1 MHFNKLGCLCNSTGS
16 TQNNTNMKKVLFVLA
31 LFFTLQGTAQKLIG
45 GNNIIKGNLTS
56 FALKN
61 YHLSFERSL
70 NHFMSVS
77 ASYRYMPKES
87 LPIKSIVEKYIDNSA
102 INYDLFQMGNNALTF
117 ESRFYL
123 GLQKMSGFYI
133 APYARFANFDLSVP
147 VAYTYT
153 PEGSFIA
160 PTPITKSASLDGV
173 IKSTSYGAYI
183 GLQKQLLTKL
193 VLDIWFIG
201 GHFGSSNG
209 SLNFITPED
218 DKLPTLAINALQKV
232 LDDTKV
238 NPFEITSKVNQN
250 GATADMKGPWA
261 GFRGLGISLGLRF

>member
-1 MHFNKLGCLCNSTGS
+1 
-16 TQNNTNMKKVLFVLA
+16 MKKVLFILA
-31 LFFTLQGTAQKLIG
+31 SLTTLQVNAQKLIG
-45 GNNIIKGNLTS
+45 GKNIIKGNLTS

-77 ASYRYMPKES
+77 ASYRYMPKGS
-87 LPIKSIVEKYIDNSA
+87 LPLQAIAKKYIDNPA
-102 INYDLFQMGNNALTF
+102 INFDLFQMGNNALTF
-117 ESRFYL
+117 EGRFYL

-133 APYARFANFDLSVP
+133 APYARFANFDLGVP
-147 VAYTYT
+147 IAYTYT

-160 PTPITKSASLDGV
+160 PTPITKTADLNGV

-193 VLDIWFIG
+193 VIDIWFIG
-201 GHFGSSNG
+201 GHFGSSTGNL
-209 SLNFITPED
+209 SFISPE
-218 DKLPTLAINALQKV
+218 KLPSQAVYALQKT

-238 NPFEITSKVNQN
+238 NPFELKSKVDQN

-261 GFRGLGISLGLRF
+261 GIRGLGISLGLRF

>member
-1 MHFNKLGCLCNSTGS
+1 
-16 TQNNTNMKKVLFVLA
+16 MKKILFILA
-31 LFFTLQGTAQKLIG
+31 LLFTLQGKAQKLIG

-61 YHLSFERSL
+61 YHLSYERSL

-77 ASYRYMPKES
+77 ASYRYMPKSS
-87 LPIKSIVEKYIDNSA
+87 LPLQSIAEKYIDNSA
-102 INYDLFQMGNNALTF
+102 INFDLFQMGNNALTF

-133 APYARFANFDLSVP
+133 APYARFAEFDLSVP
-147 VAYTYT
+147 VEYTYT
-153 PEGSFIA
+153 PD
-160 PTPITKSASLDGV
+160 PTVGAIIGNKPITKTAGLNGN
-173 IKSTSYGAYI
+173 IKSNSYGAYI

-193 VLDIWFIG
+193 VIDIWFIG
-201 GHFGSSNG
+201 GHYGNSNG
-209 SLNFITPED
+209 NLSFIAPE
-218 DKLPTLAINALQKV
+218 KLPSQAVDALQKT
-232 LDDTKV
+232 LDDTKL
-238 NPFEITSKVNQN
+238 NPFELKSKVDQN

>member
-1 MHFNKLGCLCNSTGS
+1 
-16 TQNNTNMKKVLFVLA
+16 MKKLLFILA
-31 LFFTLQGTAQKLIG
+31 LIVSLQVNAQKLIG

-61 YHLSFERSL
+61 YHISYERSL

-77 ASYRYMPKES
+77 ASYRYMPKGS
-87 LPIKSIVEKYIDNSA
+87 LPLQSIAKKYIDNPA
-102 INYDLFQMGNNALTF
+102 INLDLFQMGNNALTF

-147 VAYTYT
+147 VEYTYT
-153 PEGSFIA
+153 PDKSVGAIIGND
-160 PTPITKSASLDGV
+160 PITKTAGLNGT
-173 IKSTSYGAYI
+173 IMSTSYGAYF

-193 VLDIWFIG
+193 VIDIWFIG
-201 GHFGSSNG
+201 GHYGNSTGNLSFVA
-209 SLNFITPED
+209 PE
-218 DKLPTLAINALQKV
+218 KLPSQAVDALQKT

-238 NPFEITSKVNQN
+238 SPFELKSKVTQN

-261 GFRGLGISLGLRF
+261 GIRGLGVSLGLRF

>member
-1 MHFNKLGCLCNSTGS
+1 
-16 TQNNTNMKKVLFVLA
+16 MKKVLFILA
-31 LFFTLQGTAQKLIG
+31 SLTTLQVNAQKLIG
-45 GNNIIKGNLTS
+45 GKNIIKGNLTS

-77 ASYRYMPKES
+77 ASYRYMPKGS
-87 LPIKSIVEKYIDNSA
+87 LPLQAIAKKYIDNPA
-102 INYDLFQMGNNALTF
+102 INFDLFQMGNNALTF

-133 APYARFANFDLSVP
+133 APYARFADFDLSVP
-147 VAYTYT
+147 VEYTYT

-160 PTPITKSASLDGV
+160 PTPITKSANLDGL

-193 VLDIWFIG
+193 VIDIWFIG

-209 SLNFITPED
+209 TLNFIAPE
-218 DKLPTLAINALQKV
+218 KLPTQAVSALQKA
-232 LDDTKV
+232 LDNTKV
-238 NPFEITSKVNQN
+238 SPFEITSKVNQN

>member
-1 MHFNKLGCLCNSTGS
+1 
-16 TQNNTNMKKVLFVLA
+16 MKKVLFVLV

-77 ASYRYMPKES
+77 ASYRYMPKGS
-87 LPIKSIVEKYIDNSA
+87 LPLQAIAKKYIDNPA
-102 INYDLFQMGNNALTF
+102 INFDLFQMGNNALTF

-133 APYARFANFDLSVP
+133 APYLRFADFDLGVP
-147 VAYTYT
+147 IAYTYT

-160 PTPITKSASLDGV
+160 PTPITKTADLNGV

-201 GHFGSSNG
+201 GHYGSSNG

-218 DKLPTLAINALQKV
+218 DKLPTPAINALQKV
-232 LDDTKV
+232 LDDTKA

>member
-1 MHFNKLGCLCNSTGS
+1 
-16 TQNNTNMKKVLFVLA
+16 
-31 LFFTLQGTAQKLIG
+31 
-45 GNNIIKGNLTS
+45 
-56 FALKN
+56 
-61 YHLSFERSL
+61 
-70 NHFMSVS
+70 MSVS
-77 ASYRYMPKES
+77 ASYRYMPKGS
-87 LPIKSIVEKYIDNSA
+87 LPLQSIAKKYIDNPA
-102 INYDLFQMGNNALTF
+102 INFDLFQMGNNALTF

-133 APYARFANFDLSVP
+133 APYARFANFDLAVP
-147 VAYTYT
+147 VAYTYN
-153 PEGSFIA
+153 PDAAVGSVIGSN
-160 PTPITKSASLDGV
+160 PITKIADINGT

-201 GHFGSSNG
+201 GHYGSSNG
-209 SLNFITPED
+209 SLNFVAPE
-218 DKLPTLAINALQKV
+218 KLPSQAVTALQQA

-238 NPFEITSKVNQN
+238 NPFELKSKVTQN

>member
-1 MHFNKLGCLCNSTGS
+1 
-16 TQNNTNMKKVLFVLA
+16 MKKVLFVLA
-31 LFFTLQGTAQKLIG
+31 LFFTLQVHAQKLIG

-61 YHLSFERSL
+61 YHISYERSL
-70 NHFMSVS
+70 NRFMSVS
-77 ASYRYMPKES
+77 ASYRYMPKGS
-87 LPIKSIVEKYIDNSA
+87 LPLQSIAKKYIDNPA
-102 INYDLFQMGNNALTF
+102 INFDLFQMGNNALTF

-133 APYARFANFDLSVP
+133 APYARFANFDLAVP
-147 VAYTYT
+147 VAYTYN
-153 PEGSFIA
+153 PDAAVGSVIGSN
-160 PTPITKSASLDGV
+160 PITKIADINGT

-183 GLQKQLLTKL
+183 GVQKQLLTKL
-193 VLDIWFIG
+193 VLDIWLIG
-201 GHFGSSNG
+201 GHYGSSNG

-218 DKLPTLAINALQKV
+218 DKLPTPAINALQKV

>member
-1 MHFNKLGCLCNSTGS
+1 
-16 TQNNTNMKKVLFVLA
+16 MKKLLFILA
-31 LFFTLQGTAQKLIG
+31 LLVTLQVPAQKLIG
-45 GNNIIKGNLTS
+45 GKNIIKGNLTS

-77 ASYRYMPKES
+77 ASYRYMPKGS
-87 LPIKSIVEKYIDNSA
+87 LPLQAIAKKYIDNPA
-102 INYDLFQMGNNALTF
+102 INFDLFQMGNNAFTF

-147 VAYTYT
+147 VEYTYT

-160 PTPITKSASLDGV
+160 PMPITKSANLAGV

-193 VLDIWFIG
+193 VIDIWFIG
-201 GHFGSSNG
+201 GHYGSSNG
-209 SLNFITPED
+209 NLNFIAPE
-218 DKLPTLAINALQKV
+218 KLPTQAVSSLQKA

-261 GFRGLGISLGLRF
+261 GFRGLGVSLGLRF

>member
-1 MHFNKLGCLCNSTGS
+1 
-16 TQNNTNMKKVLFVLA
+16 MKKLLFILA
-31 LFFTLQGTAQKLIG
+31 LLFTLQGTAQKLIG

-61 YHLSFERSL
+61 YHLSYERSL

-77 ASYRYMPKES
+77 ASYRYMPKSS
-87 LPIKSIVEKYIDNSA
+87 LPLQSIAEKYIDNSA
-102 INYDLFQMGNNALTF
+102 INFDLFQVGNNALTF

-133 APYARFANFDLSVP
+133 APYARFADFDLSVP
-147 VAYTYT
+147 VEYTYT
-153 PEGSFIA
+153 PD
-160 PTPITKSASLDGV
+160 PTVGAIIGNKPITKTAGLNGN
-173 IKSTSYGAYI
+173 IKSNSYGAYI

-193 VLDIWFIG
+193 VIDIWFIG
-201 GHFGSSNG
+201 GHYGNSNG
-209 SLNFITPED
+209 NLSFLAPE
-218 DKLPTLAINALQKV
+218 KLPSQAVDALQKT
-232 LDDTKV
+232 LDDTKM
-238 NPFEITSKVNQN
+238 NPFELKSKVDQN

>member
-1 MHFNKLGCLCNSTGS
+1 
-16 TQNNTNMKKVLFVLA
+16 MKKVLFILA
-31 LFFTLQGTAQKLIG
+31 LLITLQVNAQKLIG
-45 GNNIIKGNLTS
+45 GKNIIKGNLTS

-77 ASYRYMPKES
+77 ASYRYMPKGS
-87 LPIKSIVEKYIDNSA
+87 LPLQAIAKKYIDNPA
-102 INYDLFQMGNNALTF
+102 INFDLFQMGNNALTF

-133 APYARFANFDLSVP
+133 APYARFADFDLSVT
-147 VAYTYT
+147 VEYTYT

-160 PTPITKSASLDGV
+160 PTPITKSANLDGV
-173 IKSTSYGAYI
+173 IKSTNYGAYI

-193 VLDIWFIG
+193 VIDIWFIG

-209 SLNFITPED
+209 TLNFIAPE
-218 DKLPTLAINALQKV
+218 KLPTQAVSALQKA

-238 NPFEITSKVNQN
+238 SPFEITSKVNQN

>member
-1 MHFNKLGCLCNSTGS
+1 
-16 TQNNTNMKKVLFVLA
+16 MKKALFVLA
-31 LFFTLQGTAQKLIG
+31 LFFTLQVHAQKLIG

-61 YHLSFERSL
+61 YHLSYERSL
-70 NHFMSVS
+70 NRFMSVS
-77 ASYRYMPKES
+77 ASYRYMPKGS
-87 LPIKSIVEKYIDNSA
+87 LPLQSIAKKYIDNPA
-102 INYDLFQMGNNALTF
+102 INFDLFQMGNNALTF

-147 VAYTYT
+147 VEYTYT
-153 PEGSFIA
+153 PDAAFSA
-160 PTPITKSASLDGV
+160 PIPMTANLNGM

-193 VLDIWFIG
+193 VLDIWLIG
-201 GHFGSSNG
+201 GHYGSSNG
-209 SLNFITPED
+209 VLKFVAPV
-218 DKLPTLAINALQKV
+218 KLPSQAVDALQKT

-238 NPFEITSKVNQN
+238 NPFELKSKVTQN

-261 GFRGLGISLGLRF
+261 GIRGLGISLGLRF

>member
-1 MHFNKLGCLCNSTGS
+1 
-16 TQNNTNMKKVLFVLA
+16 MKKLLFILA
-31 LFFTLQGTAQKLIG
+31 LIVTLQLNAQKLIG
-45 GNNIIKGNLTS
+45 GNNIIKGSLTS

-61 YHLSFERSL
+61 YHISFERSL

-77 ASYRYMPKES
+77 ASYRYMPKGS
-87 LPIKSIVEKYIDNSA
+87 LPLQSIAKKYIDNPA
-102 INYDLFQMGNNALTF
+102 INFDLFQMGNNALTF

-147 VAYTYT
+147 VEYTYT
-153 PEGSFIA
+153 PDQTVGAIIGND
-160 PTPITKSASLDGV
+160 PIIKTAGLNGT

-193 VLDIWFIG
+193 VIDIWLIG
-201 GHFGSSNG
+201 GHYGNSTGNLSFVA
-209 SLNFITPED
+209 PE
-218 DKLPTLAINALQKV
+218 KLPSQAVDALQKT

-238 NPFEITSKVNQN
+238 NPFELKSKVTQN

-261 GFRGLGISLGLRF
+261 GIRGLGISLGLRF

>member
-1 MHFNKLGCLCNSTGS
+1 
-16 TQNNTNMKKVLFVLA
+16 MKKLLFILA
-31 LFFTLQGTAQKLIG
+31 LIVTLQVNAQKLIG

-61 YHLSFERSL
+61 YHISYERSL

-77 ASYRYMPKES
+77 ASYRYMPKGS
-87 LPIKSIVEKYIDNSA
+87 LPLQSIAKKYIDNPA
-102 INYDLFQMGNNALTF
+102 INLDLFQMGNNALTF

-147 VAYTYT
+147 VEYTYT
-153 PEGSFIA
+153 PDKSVGAIIGND
-160 PTPITKSASLDGV
+160 PITKTAGLNGT
-173 IKSTSYGAYI
+173 IMSTSYGAYF

-193 VLDIWFIG
+193 VIDIWFIG
-201 GHFGSSNG
+201 GHYGNSTGNLSFVA
-209 SLNFITPED
+209 PE
-218 DKLPTLAINALQKV
+218 KLPSQAVDALQKT

-238 NPFEITSKVNQN
+238 SPFELKSKVTQN

-261 GFRGLGISLGLRF
+261 GIRGLGISLGLRF

>member
-1 MHFNKLGCLCNSTGS
+1 
-16 TQNNTNMKKVLFVLA
+16 MKKVLFVLA
-31 LFFTLQGTAQKLIG
+31 LFFTLQVHAQKLIG

-61 YHLSFERSL
+61 YHLSYERSL
-70 NHFMSVS
+70 NRFMSVS
-77 ASYRYMPKES
+77 ASYRYMPKGS
-87 LPIKSIVEKYIDNSA
+87 LPLQSIAKKYIDNPA
-102 INYDLFQMGNNALTF
+102 INFDLFQMGNNALTF

-133 APYARFANFDLSVP
+133 APYARFANFDLAVP
-147 VAYTYT
+147 VAYTYN
-153 PEGSFIA
+153 PDAAVGSVIGSN
-160 PTPITKSASLDGV
+160 PITKIADINGT

-201 GHFGSSNG
+201 GHYGSSNG

-218 DKLPTLAINALQKV
+218 DKLPTPAINALQKV

-261 GFRGLGISLGLRF
+261 GIRGLGISLGLRF

>member
-1 MHFNKLGCLCNSTGS
+1 
-16 TQNNTNMKKVLFVLA
+16 MKKVLFVLV

-232 LDDTKV
+232 LDDTKA

>member
-1 MHFNKLGCLCNSTGS
+1 
-16 TQNNTNMKKVLFVLA
+16 MKRLLFILA
-31 LFFTLQGTAQKLIG
+31 LLVTLQVNAQKLIG

-77 ASYRYMPKES
+77 ASYRYMPKGS
-87 LPIKSIVEKYIDNSA
+87 LPLQSIAKKYIDNPA
-102 INYDLFQMGNNALTF
+102 INFDLFQMGNNALTF

-147 VAYTYT
+147 VEYTYT

-160 PTPITKSASLDGV
+160 PTPITKSANLDGM

-183 GLQKQLLTKL
+183 GIQKQLLTKL
-193 VLDIWFIG
+193 VIDIWFIG
-201 GHFGSSNG
+201 GHFGNSNG
-209 SLNFITPED
+209 TLNFTAPE
-218 DKLPTLAINALQKV
+218 KLPSVAVNALQKT

-238 NPFEITSKVNQN
+238 NPFELKSIVTQN

-261 GFRGLGISLGLRF
+261 GIRGLGISLGLRF

>member
-1 MHFNKLGCLCNSTGS
+1 
-16 TQNNTNMKKVLFVLA
+16 MKKVLFILA
-31 LFFTLQGTAQKLIG
+31 LLITLQVNAQKLIG
-45 GNNIIKGNLTS
+45 GKNIIKGNLTS

-77 ASYRYMPKES
+77 ASYRYMPKGS
-87 LPIKSIVEKYIDNSA
+87 LPLQAIAKKYIDNPA
-102 INYDLFQMGNNALTF
+102 INFDLFQMGNNALTF

-133 APYARFANFDLSVP
+133 APYARFADFDLSVP
-147 VAYTYT
+147 VEYTYT

-160 PTPITKSASLDGV
+160 PTPITKSANLDGL

-193 VLDIWFIG
+193 VIDIWFIG

-209 SLNFITPED
+209 TLNFIAPE
-218 DKLPTLAINALQKV
+218 KLPTQAVSALQKA
-232 LDDTKV
+232 LDNTKV
-238 NPFEITSKVNQN
+238 SPFEITSKVNQN

>member
-1 MHFNKLGCLCNSTGS
+1 
-16 TQNNTNMKKVLFVLA
+16 MKKLLFILA
-31 LFFTLQGTAQKLIG
+31 LLVTLQVPAQKLIG
-45 GNNIIKGNLTS
+45 GKNIIKGNLTS

-77 ASYRYMPKES
+77 ASYRYMPKGS
-87 LPIKSIVEKYIDNSA
+87 LPLQAIAKKYIDNPA
-102 INYDLFQMGNNALTF
+102 INFDLFQMGNNAFTF

-147 VAYTYT
+147 VEYTYT

-160 PTPITKSASLDGV
+160 PMPITKSANLAGV

-193 VLDIWFIG
+193 VIDIWFIG
-201 GHFGSSNG
+201 GHYGSSNG
-209 SLNFITPED
+209 NLNFIAPE
-218 DKLPTLAINALQKV
+218 KLPTQAVSALQKS

-261 GFRGLGISLGLRF
+261 GFRGLGVSLGLRF

>member
-1 MHFNKLGCLCNSTGS
+1 
-16 TQNNTNMKKVLFVLA
+16 MKKVLFILA
-31 LFFTLQGTAQKLIG
+31 SLTTLQVNAQKLIG
-45 GNNIIKGNLTS
+45 GKNIIKGNLTS

-77 ASYRYMPKES
+77 ASYRYMPKGS
-87 LPIKSIVEKYIDNSA
+87 LPLQAIAKKYIDNPA
-102 INYDLFQMGNNALTF
+102 INFDLFQMGNNALTF

-133 APYARFANFDLSVP
+133 APYARFADFDLSVP
-147 VAYTYT
+147 VEYTYT

-160 PTPITKSASLDGV
+160 PTPITKSANLDGV

-193 VLDIWFIG
+193 VIDIWFIG

-209 SLNFITPED
+209 TLNFIAPE
-218 DKLPTLAINALQKV
+218 KLPTQAVSALQKA
-232 LDDTKV
+232 LDNTKV
-238 NPFEITSKVNQN
+238 SPFEITSKVNQN

>member
-1 MHFNKLGCLCNSTGS
+1 
-16 TQNNTNMKKVLFVLA
+16 MKKVLFILA
-31 LFFTLQGTAQKLIG
+31 LLITLQVNAQKLIG

-77 ASYRYMPKES
+77 ASYRYMPKGS
-87 LPIKSIVEKYIDNSA
+87 LPLQAIAKKYIDNPA
-102 INYDLFQMGNNALTF
+102 INFDLFQMGNNALTF

-133 APYARFANFDLSVP
+133 APYARFADFDLSVP
-147 VAYTYT
+147 VEYTYT

-160 PTPITKSASLDGV
+160 PTPITKSANLDGV

-193 VLDIWFIG
+193 VIDIWFIG

-209 SLNFITPED
+209 SLNFVAPQD
-218 DKLPTLAINALQKV
+218 AKLPTQAVNALQKA

-238 NPFEITSKVNQN
+238 SPFEITSKVNQN

-261 GFRGLGISLGLRF
+261 GFRGLGVSLGLRF

>member
-1 MHFNKLGCLCNSTGS
+1 
-16 TQNNTNMKKVLFVLA
+16 MKKTLFVLA

>member
-1 MHFNKLGCLCNSTGS
+1 
-16 TQNNTNMKKVLFVLA
+16 MKKVLFVLA
-31 LFFTLQGTAQKLIG
+31 LFFTLQVHAQKLIG

-61 YHLSFERSL
+61 YHLSYERSL

-77 ASYRYMPKES
+77 ASYRYMPKGS
-87 LPIKSIVEKYIDNSA
+87 LPLQSIAKKYIDNPA
-102 INYDLFQMGNNALTF
+102 INFDLFQMGNNALTF

-133 APYARFANFDLSVP
+133 APYARFANFDLAVP
-147 VAYTYT
+147 VAYTYN
-153 PEGSFIA
+153 PDAAVGSVIGSN
-160 PTPITKSASLDGV
+160 PITKIADINGT

-201 GHFGSSNG
+201 GHYGSSNG
-209 SLNFITPED
+209 SLNFVAPE
-218 DKLPTLAINALQKV
+218 KLPSQAVTALQQA

-238 NPFEITSKVNQN
+238 NPFELKSKVTQN

-261 GFRGLGISLGLRF
+261 GIRGLGISLGLRF

>member
-1 MHFNKLGCLCNSTGS
+1 
-16 TQNNTNMKKVLFVLA
+16 MKKVLFILA
-31 LFFTLQGTAQKLIG
+31 SLTTLQVNAQKLIG
-45 GNNIIKGNLTS
+45 GKNIIKGNLTS
-56 FALKN
+56 FASKN

-77 ASYRYMPKES
+77 ASYRYMPKGS
-87 LPIKSIVEKYIDNSA
+87 LPLQAIAKKYIDNPA
-102 INYDLFQMGNNALTF
+102 INFDLFQMGNNALTF

-133 APYARFANFDLSVP
+133 APYARFADFDLSVP
-147 VAYTYT
+147 VEYTYT

-160 PTPITKSASLDGV
+160 PTPITKSANLDGL

-193 VLDIWFIG
+193 VIDIWFIG

-209 SLNFITPED
+209 TLNFIAPE
-218 DKLPTLAINALQKV
+218 KLPTQAVSALQKA
-232 LDDTKV
+232 LDNTKV
-238 NPFEITSKVNQN
+238 SPFEITSKVNQN

>member
-1 MHFNKLGCLCNSTGS
+1 
-16 TQNNTNMKKVLFVLA
+16 MKKLLFILA
-31 LFFTLQGTAQKLIG
+31 LIVTLQLNAQKLIG
-45 GNNIIKGNLTS
+45 GNNIIKGSLTS

-61 YHLSFERSL
+61 YHISFERSL

-77 ASYRYMPKES
+77 ASYRYMPKGS
-87 LPIKSIVEKYIDNSA
+87 LPLQSIAKKYIDNPA
-102 INYDLFQMGNNALTF
+102 INFDLFQMGNNALTF

-133 APYARFANFDLSVP
+133 APYARFADFDLSVP
-147 VAYTYT
+147 VEYTYT

-160 PTPITKSASLDGV
+160 PTPITKSANLDGL

-193 VLDIWFIG
+193 VIDIWFIG

-209 SLNFITPED
+209 TLNFIAPE
-218 DKLPTLAINALQKV
+218 KLPTQAVSALQKA
-232 LDDTKV
+232 LDNTKV
-238 NPFEITSKVNQN
+238 SPFEITSKVNQN

>member
-1 MHFNKLGCLCNSTGS
+1 
-16 TQNNTNMKKVLFVLA
+16 MKKLLFILA
-31 LFFTLQGTAQKLIG
+31 LIVTLQLNAQKLIG
-45 GNNIIKGNLTS
+45 GNNIIKGSLTS

-61 YHLSFERSL
+61 YHISLERSL

-77 ASYRYMPKES
+77 ASYRYMPKGS
-87 LPIKSIVEKYIDNSA
+87 LPLQSIAKKYIDNPA
-102 INYDLFQMGNNALTF
+102 INFDLFQMGNNALTF

-147 VAYTYT
+147 VEYTYT
-153 PEGSFIA
+153 PDQTVGAIIGND
-160 PTPITKSASLDGV
+160 PIIKTAGLNGT

-193 VLDIWFIG
+193 VIDIWLIG
-201 GHFGSSNG
+201 GHYGNSTGNLSFVA
-209 SLNFITPED
+209 PE
-218 DKLPTLAINALQKV
+218 KLPSQAVDALQKT

-238 NPFEITSKVNQN
+238 NPFELKSKVTQN

-261 GFRGLGISLGLRF
+261 GIRGLGISLGLRF

>member
-1 MHFNKLGCLCNSTGS
+1 MEVYKIKII
-16 TQNNTNMKKVLFVLA
+16 MKKLLFILA
-31 LFFTLQGTAQKLIG
+31 LICSLQVHAQKLIG

-61 YHLSFERSL
+61 YQLTYERSL
-70 NHFMSVS
+70 NRFMSLS
-77 ASYRYMPKES
+77 ASYRYMPKGG
-87 LPIKSIVEKYIDNSA
+87 LPLKSTVKKYIDNSD

-117 ESRFYL
+117 EGRFYL

-133 APYARFANFDLSVP
+133 APYARFANFDLSAP
-147 VAYTYT
+147 VEYTYT
-153 PEGSFIA
+153 PDATVGAIIGN
-160 PTPITKSASLDGV
+160 TPITKTANLNGI
-173 IKSTSYGAYI
+173 IKSSSYGAYI
-183 GLQKQLLTKL
+183 GMQKQLLTKL

-201 GHFGSSNG
+201 GHYGNSNG
-209 SLNFITPED
+209 TLDFVAPE
-218 DKLPTLAINALQKV
+218 KLPTQAVAALQKT

-238 NPFEITSKVNQN
+238 NPFEIKSKVTQN

>member
-1 MHFNKLGCLCNSTGS
+1 
-16 TQNNTNMKKVLFVLA
+16 MKKVLFILA
-31 LFFTLQGTAQKLIG
+31 LLITLQVNAQKLIG

-77 ASYRYMPKES
+77 ASYRYMPKGS
-87 LPIKSIVEKYIDNSA
+87 LPLQAIAKKYIDNPA
-102 INYDLFQMGNNALTF
+102 INFDLFQMGNNALTF

-133 APYARFANFDLSVP
+133 APYARFADFDLSVP
-147 VAYTYT
+147 VEYTYT

-160 PTPITKSASLDGV
+160 PTPITKSANLDGL

-193 VLDIWFIG
+193 VIDIWFIG

-209 SLNFITPED
+209 TLNFIAPE
-218 DKLPTLAINALQKV
+218 KLPTQAVNALQKA
-232 LDDTKV
+232 LDNTKV
-238 NPFEITSKVNQN
+238 SPFEITSKVNQN

>member
-1 MHFNKLGCLCNSTGS
+1 
-16 TQNNTNMKKVLFVLA
+16 MKKTLFVLA

-77 ASYRYMPKES
+77 ASYRYMPKGS
-87 LPIKSIVEKYIDNSA
+87 LPLQAIAKKYIDNPA
-102 INYDLFQMGNNALTF
+102 INFDLFQMGNNALTF

-133 APYARFANFDLSVP
+133 APYARFANFDLDVP
-147 VAYTYT
+147 ISYSYQ
-153 PEGSFIA
+153 EGSLIA
-160 PTPITKSASLDGV
+160 PKTVTKTADLNGV
-173 IKSTSYGAYI
+173 IKSNSFGAYI

-193 VLDIWFIG
+193 VIDIWFIG

-209 SLNFITPED
+209 ALNFVAPE
-218 DKLPTLAINALQKV
+218 KLPTQAVVALQKT
-232 LDDTKV
+232 LDDTKL
-238 NPFEITSKVNQN
+238 NPFDLSSKVTQN

>member
-1 MHFNKLGCLCNSTGS
+1 
-16 TQNNTNMKKVLFVLA
+16 MKKICFFLA
-31 LFFTLQGTAQKLIG
+31 LLVTLQVHAQKLIG

-61 YHLSFERSL
+61 YQLTYERSL

-77 ASYRYMPKES
+77 ASYRYMPKGS

-117 ESRFYL
+117 EGRFYL

-133 APYARFANFDLSVP
+133 APYARFANFDLGVP
-147 VAYTYT
+147 VAYTYNPDPTVGAIIGNT
-153 PEGSFIA
+153 PV
-160 PTPITKSASLDGV
+160 TKTADLNGV

-201 GHFGSSNG
+201 GHYGSSNG
-209 SLNFITPED
+209 ALNFVSPE
-218 DKLPTLAINALQKV
+218 KLPTQAVVALQKT
-232 LDDTKV
+232 LDDIKL
-238 NPFEITSKVNQN
+238 NPFDLTSKVDQN

>member
-1 MHFNKLGCLCNSTGS
+1 
-16 TQNNTNMKKVLFVLA
+16 MKKVLFILA
-31 LFFTLQGTAQKLIG
+31 LFVTLEAPAQKLIG
-45 GNNIIKGNLTS
+45 GKNIIKGNLTS
-56 FALKN
+56 FALRN
-61 YHLSFERSL
+61 YHFSYERSL

-77 ASYRYMPKES
+77 ASYRYMPKGS
-87 LPIKSIVEKYIDNSA
+87 LPLQSIAEKYIDNSA
-102 INYDLFQMGNNALTF
+102 INFDLFQMGNNALTF

-147 VAYTYT
+147 VEYTYT
-153 PEGSFIA
+153 PDKAVGALIA
-160 PTPITKSASLDGV
+160 PAPITKTAGLNGT
-173 IKSTSYGAYI
+173 IKSNSYGAYI

-209 SLNFITPED
+209 ALNFVAPE
-218 DKLPTLAINALQKV
+218 KLPTQAVEALQKT

-238 NPFEITSKVNQN
+238 NPFELTSKVTQN
-250 GATADMKGPWA
+250 GATTDMKGPWA
-261 GFRGLGISLGLRF
+261 GIRGLGISLGLRF